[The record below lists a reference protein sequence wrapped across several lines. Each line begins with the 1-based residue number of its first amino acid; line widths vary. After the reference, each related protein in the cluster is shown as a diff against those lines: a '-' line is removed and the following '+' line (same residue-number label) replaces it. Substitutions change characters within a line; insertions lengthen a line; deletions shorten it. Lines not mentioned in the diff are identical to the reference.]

1 MHLLQLTQLRYVIK
15 TFCLDFWK
23 LIELFQTCQ
32 TTGSDISSQIAA
44 TTGGVKIFNFRKVPV
59 KPINQ
64 SSVTEF
70 AGDYKDYSSLN
81 QNPEFHVIQPSEIF
95 IAMWKGIRMVF
106 QKRQV
111 IIIKD
116 DPQNAVC
123 YVSEV
128 FTL

>member
-1 MHLLQLTQLRYVIK
+1 M
-15 TFCLDFWK
+15 
-23 LIELFQTCQ
+23 
-32 TTGSDISSQIAA
+32 
-44 TTGGVKIFNFRKVPV
+44 

-111 IIIKD
+111 QIIKN
-116 DPQNAVC
+116 DPQKTVC

-128 FTL
+128 AMYIK